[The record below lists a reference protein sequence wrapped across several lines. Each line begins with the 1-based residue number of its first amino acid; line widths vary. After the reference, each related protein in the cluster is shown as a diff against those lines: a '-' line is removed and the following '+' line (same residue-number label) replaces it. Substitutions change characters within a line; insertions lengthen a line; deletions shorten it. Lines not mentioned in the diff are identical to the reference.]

1 MTDILID
8 AIDLKKVYKTKNIEY
23 IALRGVTLKVKKGE
37 FLVIAGPSGSG
48 KTTLLDLLGL
58 LDSPSAGKIIID
70 GSDVTNFDE
79 DKRAIF
85 RRKYIGFVFQSYN
98 LITYL
103 TVLENVELAL
113 AAVGIP
119 VWKRKEKA
127 EEILSMIPGMLELK
141 NKKPN
146 ELSGGQQQRVAIA
159 RALANDPKILLADE
173 PTANL
178 DSKTGEAIVELM
190 KKLND
195 EKKVTII
202 MATHDPDMMK
212 YADRIVYIRD
222 GLIEKEVIQNE

>member
-8 AIDLKKVYKTKNIEY
+8 AMDLKKVYKTKNIEY

-37 FLVIAGPSGSG
+37 FLVIASPSGSG

-79 DKRAIF
+79 DERAIF
-85 RRKYIGFVFQSYN
+85 RRKKYIGFVFQSYN

-113 AAVGIP
+113 AAVGVP

-127 EEILSMIPGMLELK
+127 EEILSMIPGML
-141 NKKPN
+141 
-146 ELSGGQQQRVAIA
+146 
-159 RALANDPKILLADE
+159 
-173 PTANL
+173 
-178 DSKTGEAIVELM
+178 
-190 KKLND
+190 
-195 EKKVTII
+195 
-202 MATHDPDMMK
+202 
-212 YADRIVYIRD
+212 
-222 GLIEKEVIQNE
+222 